1 MNGNID
7 TARALYLELRALRLK
22 VWVED
27 DPDGRFL
34 DYRIALDGLR
44 NLSEVQANRIIRRVR
59 NQQEDLVVVILDHRD
74 PDLDAVRK
82 EGYCG

>member
-1 MNGNID
+1 MNANID

-27 DPDGRFL
+27 DPDGGFL

-44 NLSEVQANRIIRRVR
+44 NLSEIQANRIIRRVR
-59 NQQEDLVVVILDHRD
+59 NQQEDLVVVLLDRRD
-74 PDLDAVRK
+74 PDLDAIRK
-82 EGYCG
+82 EGLCG

>member
-1 MNGNID
+1 MNANID

-27 DPDGRFL
+27 DPDGGFL

-44 NLSEVQANRIIRRVR
+44 NLSEIQTNRIIRRVR
-59 NQQEDLVVVILDHRD
+59 NHQENLVMVLLDRRD

>member
-1 MNGNID
+1 MNKSID

-27 DPDGRFL
+27 DPDGGFL
-34 DYRIALDGLR
+34 DYRVALDGLR
-44 NLSEVQANRIIRRVR
+44 NLSEIQANRMVRRVR
-59 NQQEDLVVVILDHRD
+59 NQQEGLVVVLLDRRG

>member
-1 MNGNID
+1 MNGSLD

-27 DPDGRFL
+27 DSDGGFL
-34 DYRIALDGLR
+34 DYRIPLDGLHAIPAAR
-44 NLSEVQANRIIRRVR
+44 ARGVRRRVWD
-59 NQQEDLVVVILDHRD
+59 NQDELVRILLDRRD
-74 PDLDAVRK
+74 PDLDAIRK